1 MKNLEKTFN
10 WEVIESPVVI
20 NGREQSNKKA
30 LMRSDTGDILSIKS
44 NRYRVFSNQQ
54 FGQLI
59 DRLVKLSGFEFMGYE
74 EFQNGKRVL
83 GFLKNTRPN
92 LKICEQAVKDYL
104 VIGNSHDGS
113 SKIFIGTS
121 NFIFRCEN
129 QFTEKIRTYELT
141 HIHELDFSDQDL
153 TRLLDV
159 YEHSRRNY
167 YRSMEQLSLVPMT
180 NDMVKELVNKL
191 LQNEQPTV
199 AKRELDNKSL
209 MKNQM
214 TNKERLFRESI
225 VKETAALGNNLW
237 GLFNGVTHYAT
248 HHIKSNSFLNS
259 NGASLEFNQKGL
271 DICLD
276 LFNRS

>member
-1 MKNLEKTFN
+1 MKNLKKTFN
-10 WEVIESPVVI
+10 WEVIENPVFI
-20 NGREQSNKKA
+20 NGVQHPKKKA
-30 LMRSDTGDILSIKS
+30 LMRSDTGAILSINS
-44 NRYRVFSNQQ
+44 NRYRVFSNQK
-54 FGQLI
+54 FERLI
-59 DRLVKLSGFEFMGYE
+59 DRLVNLSGFEFMGYE

-92 LKICEQAVKDYL
+92 LKICGQAVKDYL

-167 YRSMEQLSLVPMT
+167 YRSMEQLSLVPLT

-191 LQNEQPTV
+191 LQTEQSAF
-199 AKRELDNKSL
+199 AKSEVVNRYPMND
-209 MKNQM
+209 QM
-214 TNKERLFRESI
+214 TNKERMFRESI

-248 HHIKSNSFLNS
+248 HHINSNSFLNS

-271 DICLD
+271 NICLD

>member
-1 MKNLEKTFN
+1 MKNLKKTFN
-10 WEVIESPVVI
+10 WEVIENPVFI
-20 NGREQSNKKA
+20 NGIQHPKKKA
-30 LMRSDTGDILSIKS
+30 LMRSDTGAILSINS
-44 NRYRVFSNQQ
+44 NRYRVFSNQK
-54 FGQLI
+54 FERLI
-59 DRLVKLSGFEFMGYE
+59 DRLVNLSGFEFMGYE

-92 LKICEQAVKDYL
+92 LKICGQAVKDYL

-167 YRSMEQLSLVPMT
+167 YRSMEQLSLVPLT

-191 LQNEQPTV
+191 LQTEQSAF
-199 AKRELDNKSL
+199 AKSEVVNRYPMND
-209 MKNQM
+209 QM
-214 TNKERLFRESI
+214 TNKERMFRESI

-248 HHIKSNSFLNS
+248 HHINSNSFLNS

-271 DICLD
+271 NICLD

>member
-1 MKNLEKTFN
+1 MKNLKKTFN
-10 WEVIESPVVI
+10 WEVIENPVFI
-20 NGREQSNKKA
+20 NGVQHPKKKA
-30 LMRSDTGDILSIKS
+30 LMRSDTGAILSINS
-44 NRYRVFSNQQ
+44 NRYRVFSNQK
-54 FGQLI
+54 FERLI
-59 DRLVKLSGFEFMGYE
+59 DRLVNLSGFEFMGYE
-74 EFQNGKRVL
+74 EFQHGKRVL

-92 LKICEQAVKDYL
+92 LKICGQAVKDYL

-167 YRSMEQLSLVPMT
+167 YRSMEQLSLVPLT

-191 LQNEQPTV
+191 LQTEQSAF
-199 AKRELDNKSL
+199 AKSEVVNRYPMND
-209 MKNQM
+209 QM
-214 TNKERLFRESI
+214 TNKERMFRESI

-248 HHIKSNSFLNS
+248 HHINSNSFLNS

-271 DICLD
+271 NICLD

>member
-1 MKNLEKTFN
+1 MKNLKKTFN
-10 WEVIESPVVI
+10 WEVIENPVFI
-20 NGREQSNKKA
+20 NGVQHPKKKA
-30 LMRSDTGDILSIKS
+30 LMRSDTGAILSINS
-44 NRYRVFSNQQ
+44 NRYRVFSNQK
-54 FGQLI
+54 FERLI
-59 DRLVKLSGFEFMGYE
+59 DRLVNLSGFEFMGYE
-74 EFQNGKRVL
+74 EFQHGKRVL

-92 LKICEQAVKDYL
+92 LKICGQAVKDYL

-167 YRSMEQLSLVPMT
+167 YRSMEQLSLVPLT

-191 LQNEQPTV
+191 LQTEQPAF
-199 AKRELDNKSL
+199 AKSEVVNRYPMND
-209 MKNQM
+209 QM
-214 TNKERLFRESI
+214 TNKERMFRESI

-248 HHIKSNSFLNS
+248 HHINSNSFLNS

>member
-1 MKNLEKTFN
+1 MKNLKKTFN
-10 WEVIESPVVI
+10 WEVIENPVFI
-20 NGREQSNKKA
+20 NGIQHPKKKA
-30 LMRSDTGDILSIKS
+30 LMRSDTGAILSINS
-44 NRYRVFSNQQ
+44 NRYRVFSNQK
-54 FGQLI
+54 FERLI
-59 DRLVKLSGFEFMGYE
+59 DRLVNLSGFEFMGYE

-92 LKICEQAVKDYL
+92 LKICGQAVKDYL

-167 YRSMEQLSLVPMT
+167 YRSMEQLSLVPLT

-191 LQNEQPTV
+191 LQTEQNAF
-199 AKRELDNKSL
+199 AKSEVVNRYPMND
-209 MKNQM
+209 QM
-214 TNKERLFRESI
+214 TNKERMFRESI

-248 HHIKSNSFLNS
+248 HHINSNSFLNS

>member
-1 MKNLEKTFN
+1 MKNLKKTFN
-10 WEVIESPVVI
+10 WEVIENPVFI
-20 NGREQSNKKA
+20 NGIQHPKKKA
-30 LMRSDTGDILSIKS
+30 LMRSDTGAILSINS
-44 NRYRVFSNQQ
+44 NRYRVFSNQK
-54 FGQLI
+54 FERLI
-59 DRLVKLSGFEFMGYE
+59 DRLVNLSGFEFMGYE
-74 EFQNGKRVL
+74 EFQHGKRVL

-92 LKICEQAVKDYL
+92 LKICGQAVKDYL

-167 YRSMEQLSLVPMT
+167 YRSMEQLSLVPLT

-191 LQNEQPTV
+191 LQTEQSAF
-199 AKRELDNKSL
+199 AKSEVVNRYPMND
-209 MKNQM
+209 QM
-214 TNKERLFRESI
+214 TNKERMFRESI

-248 HHIKSNSFLNS
+248 HHINSNSFLNS

-271 DICLD
+271 NICLD

>member
-20 NGREQSNKKA
+20 NGQVQPNKKA
-30 LMRSDTGDILSIKS
+30 LMRSDTGAILSIKS
-44 NRYRVFSNQQ
+44 NRYRVFSNQK
-54 FGQLI
+54 FEQLI
-59 DRLVKLSGFEFMGYE
+59 DRLVNLSGFEFHGYE
-74 EFQNGKRVL
+74 EFQNGKRIL
-83 GFLKNTRPN
+83 AFLKNTRPN
-92 LKICEQAVKDYL
+92 MKICGQDVKDYL

-121 NFIFRCEN
+121 NFIIRCEN

-141 HIHELDFSDQDL
+141 HIHEMDFTDAGL
-153 TRLLDV
+153 IRLLDV

-167 YRSMEQLSLVPMT
+167 YRSMEQLSLVPLT

-191 LQNEQPTV
+191 LQTEQPAF
-199 AKRELDNKSL
+199 AKSDLENRSPLPPQLS
-209 MKNQM
+209 
-214 TNKERLFRESI
+214 NKERMFRESI

-248 HHIKSNSFLNS
+248 HHINSNSFLNS

>member
-10 WEVIESPVVI
+10 WEVIERPVVI
-20 NGREQSNKKA
+20 NGLEQSTKKA

-44 NRYRVFSNQQ
+44 NRYRVFSNEK
-54 FGQLI
+54 FEKLI

-74 EFQNGKRVL
+74 EFQNGKRIL
-83 GFLKNTRPN
+83 GFLRNTRPN
-92 LKICEQAVKDYL
+92 LKLCGQDVKDYL

-121 NFIFRCEN
+121 NYIFRCEN

-141 HIHELDFSDQDL
+141 HIHELDFTDEGL
-153 TRLLDV
+153 IRLLDV

-167 YRSMEQLSLVPMT
+167 YHSMEQLSLVPIT
-180 NDMVKELVNKL
+180 NEMVKELVNKL
-191 LQNEQPTV
+191 LQTEQPDF
-199 AKRELDNKSL
+199 AKREEDNRFL
-209 MKNQM
+209 MNIQM
-214 TNKERLFRESI
+214 SNKERMFRESI

-237 GLFNGVTHYAT
+237 GLFNGITHYAT

-276 LFNRS
+276 LFNRH

>member
-1 MKNLEKTFN
+1 MKNLKKTFN
-10 WEVIESPVVI
+10 WEVIENPVFI
-20 NGREQSNKKA
+20 NGIQHPKKKA
-30 LMRSDTGDILSIKS
+30 LMRSDTGAILSINS
-44 NRYRVFSNQQ
+44 NRYRVFSNQK
-54 FGQLI
+54 FERLI
-59 DRLVKLSGFEFMGYE
+59 DRLVNLSGFEFMGYE
-74 EFQNGKRVL
+74 EFQHGKRVL

-92 LKICEQAVKDYL
+92 LKICGQAVKDYL

-167 YRSMEQLSLVPMT
+167 YRSMEQLSLVPLT

-191 LQNEQPTV
+191 LQTEQPAF
-199 AKRELDNKSL
+199 AKSEVVNRYPMND
-209 MKNQM
+209 QM
-214 TNKERLFRESI
+214 TNKERMFRESI

-248 HHIKSNSFLNS
+248 HHINSNSFLNS

>member
-1 MKNLEKTFN
+1 MKNLKKTFN
-10 WEVIESPVVI
+10 WEVIENPVFI
-20 NGREQSNKKA
+20 NGIQHPKKKA
-30 LMRSDTGDILSIKS
+30 LMRSDTGAILSINS
-44 NRYRVFSNQQ
+44 NRYRVFSNQK
-54 FGQLI
+54 FERLI
-59 DRLVKLSGFEFMGYE
+59 DRLVNLSGFEFMGYE

-92 LKICEQAVKDYL
+92 LKICGQAVKDYL

-167 YRSMEQLSLVPMT
+167 YRSMEQLSLVPLT
-180 NDMVKELVNKL
+180 NEMVKELVNKL
-191 LQNEQPTV
+191 LQTEQNAF
-199 AKRELDNKSL
+199 AKSEVVNRYPMND
-209 MKNQM
+209 QM
-214 TNKERLFRESI
+214 TNKERMFRESI

-237 GLFNGVTHYAT
+237 GLFNGVTYYAT
-248 HHIKSNSFLNS
+248 HHINSNSFLNS

>member
-1 MKNLEKTFN
+1 MKNLKKTFN
-10 WEVIESPVVI
+10 WEVIENPVFI
-20 NGREQSNKKA
+20 NGIQHPKKKA
-30 LMRSDTGDILSIKS
+30 LMRSDTGAILSINS
-44 NRYRVFSNQQ
+44 NRYRVFSNQK
-54 FGQLI
+54 FERLI
-59 DRLVKLSGFEFMGYE
+59 DRLVNLSGFEFMGYE

-92 LKICEQAVKDYL
+92 LKICGQAVKDYL

-167 YRSMEQLSLVPMT
+167 YRSMEQLSLVPLT
-180 NDMVKELVNKL
+180 NEMVKELVNKL
-191 LQNEQPTV
+191 LQTEQNAF
-199 AKRELDNKSL
+199 AKSEVVNRYPMND
-209 MKNQM
+209 QM
-214 TNKERLFRESI
+214 TNKERMFRESI

-248 HHIKSNSFLNS
+248 HHINSNSFLNS

>member
-1 MKNLEKTFN
+1 MKNLKKTFN
-10 WEVIESPVVI
+10 WEVIENPVFI
-20 NGREQSNKKA
+20 NGIQHPKKKA
-30 LMRSDTGDILSIKS
+30 LMRSDTGAILSINS
-44 NRYRVFSNQQ
+44 NRYRVFSNQK
-54 FGQLI
+54 FERLI
-59 DRLVKLSGFEFMGYE
+59 DRLVNLSGFEFMGYE

-92 LKICEQAVKDYL
+92 LKICGQAVKDYL

-167 YRSMEQLSLVPMT
+167 YRSMEQLSLVPLT

-191 LQNEQPTV
+191 LQTEQPAF
-199 AKRELDNKSL
+199 AKSDLENRSPLPPQLS
-209 MKNQM
+209 
-214 TNKERLFRESI
+214 NKERMFRESI

-248 HHIKSNSFLNS
+248 HHINSNSFLNS

>member
-1 MKNLEKTFN
+1 
-10 WEVIESPVVI
+10 
-20 NGREQSNKKA
+20 
-30 LMRSDTGDILSIKS
+30 MRSDTGAILSINS
-44 NRYRVFSNQQ
+44 NRYRVFSNQK
-54 FGQLI
+54 FERLI
-59 DRLVKLSGFEFMGYE
+59 DRLVNLSGFEFMGYE

-92 LKICEQAVKDYL
+92 LKICGQAVKDYL

-167 YRSMEQLSLVPMT
+167 YRSMEQLSLVPLT

-191 LQNEQPTV
+191 LQTEQSAF
-199 AKRELDNKSL
+199 AKSEVVNRYPMND
-209 MKNQM
+209 QM
-214 TNKERLFRESI
+214 TNKERMFRESI

-248 HHIKSNSFLNS
+248 HHINSNSFLNS

-271 DICLD
+271 NICLD

>member
-225 VKETAALGNNLW
+225 VKETAALGNNLC

>member
-92 LKICEQAVKDYL
+92 LKICGQAVKDYL

>member
-1 MKNLEKTFN
+1 MKNLKKTFN
-10 WEVIESPVVI
+10 WEVIENPVFI
-20 NGREQSNKKA
+20 NGIQHPKKKA
-30 LMRSDTGDILSIKS
+30 LMRSDTGAILSINS
-44 NRYRVFSNQQ
+44 NRYRVFSNQK

-59 DRLVKLSGFEFMGYE
+59 DRLVNLSGFEFMGYE

-92 LKICEQAVKDYL
+92 LKICGQAVKDYL

-167 YRSMEQLSLVPMT
+167 YRSMEQLSLVPLT

-191 LQNEQPTV
+191 LQTEQPAF
-199 AKRELDNKSL
+199 AKSDLENRSPLPPQLS
-209 MKNQM
+209 
-214 TNKERLFRESI
+214 NKERMFRESI

-248 HHIKSNSFLNS
+248 HHINSNSFLNS

>member
-1 MKNLEKTFN
+1 MKNLKKTFN
-10 WEVIESPVVI
+10 WEVIENPVFI
-20 NGREQSNKKA
+20 NGIQHPKKKA
-30 LMRSDTGDILSIKS
+30 LMRSDTGAILSINS
-44 NRYRVFSNQQ
+44 NRYRVFSNQK
-54 FGQLI
+54 FERLI
-59 DRLVKLSGFEFMGYE
+59 DRLVNLSGFEFMGYE

-92 LKICEQAVKDYL
+92 LKICGQAVKDYL

>member
-1 MKNLEKTFN
+1 MKNLKKTFN
-10 WEVIESPVVI
+10 WEVIENPVFI
-20 NGREQSNKKA
+20 NGIQHPKKKA
-30 LMRSDTGDILSIKS
+30 LMRSDTGAILSINS
-44 NRYRVFSNQQ
+44 NRYRVFSNQK
-54 FGQLI
+54 FERLI
-59 DRLVKLSGFEFMGYE
+59 DRLVNLSGFEFMWYE

-92 LKICEQAVKDYL
+92 LKICGQAVKDYL

-167 YRSMEQLSLVPMT
+167 YRSMEQLSLVPLT

-191 LQNEQPTV
+191 LQTEQPAF
-199 AKRELDNKSL
+199 AKSDLENRSPLPPQLS
-209 MKNQM
+209 
-214 TNKERLFRESI
+214 NKERMFRESI

-248 HHIKSNSFLNS
+248 HHINSNSFLNS